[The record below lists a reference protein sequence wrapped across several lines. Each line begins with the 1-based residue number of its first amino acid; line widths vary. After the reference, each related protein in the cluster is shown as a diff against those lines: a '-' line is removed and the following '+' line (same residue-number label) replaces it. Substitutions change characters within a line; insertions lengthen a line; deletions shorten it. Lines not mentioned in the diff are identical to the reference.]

1 MKYVKAYLLGL
12 IPFGFLAAI
21 IAVINNDQYMKN
33 IENVAVVVGK
43 AGLVLLVLSLP
54 LVFGLSAMQ
63 GLDDERESA

>member
-12 IPFGFLAAI
+12 IPFGFLAAV

-33 IENVAVVVGK
+33 IENFAVVAGK
-43 AGLVLLVLSLP
+43 AALVLFVLSLP

-63 GLDDERESA
+63 GLEDERESR

>member
-12 IPFGFLAAI
+12 IPFGFIAGI
-21 IAVINNDQYMKN
+21 IATINNDQYMKK

-43 AGLVLLVLSLP
+43 AGLVLFILALP

-63 GLDDERESA
+63 GLEDERESR